1 MSYMFIQIAPIQNY
15 SYDFAQHVEAER
27 QKHRPAAAQ
36 RHDTTVL
43 NKTRILS
50 CASKNNKQSLI

>member
-36 RHDTTVL
+36 RHDRL
-43 NKTRILS
+43 KQNKNPVMCL
-50 CASKNNKQSLI
+50 KE